1 MIATLPD
8 DAYLIVGLGNPGSEY
23 IGTRHNFGFI
33 AVDFLLEK
41 IDSVGSFKFIE
52 KFQSEVAVGR
62 LAGKPVF
69 LQKPLTF
76 MNRSGVAVKALL
88 GQQEN
93 INPQQIIVIHDDLD
107 LELGR
112 VKLKSGGGNGG
123 HNGLKSLAE
132 EIGSIDFLRFRLGI
146 GGESRVNANDTISF
160 VLDRFTPSE
169 LKLVDDVKLRLYPGL
184 IQLLESGL
192 MSAMNKLNCRK
203 ILKKFADE

>member
-23 IGTRHNFGFI
+23 FGTRHNFGFI

-41 IDSVGSFKFIE
+41 IDSVGSFTFIE

-132 EIGSIDFLRFRLGI
+132 EIGSTDFLRFRLGI